1 MSAESNVSTPSN
13 ATMSNLAY
21 DVVLMKEYHEKNQAI
36 ETKEK
41 EDKKKKFTT
50 MPPLSQSIILAAPTK
65 DCRSAA

>member
-1 MSAESNVSTPSN
+1 
-13 ATMSNLAY
+13 MSNLAY